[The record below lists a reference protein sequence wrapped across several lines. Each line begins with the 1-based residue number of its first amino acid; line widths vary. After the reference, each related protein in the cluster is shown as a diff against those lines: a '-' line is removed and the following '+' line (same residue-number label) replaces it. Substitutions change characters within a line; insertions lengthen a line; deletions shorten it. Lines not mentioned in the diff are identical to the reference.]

1 MKALA
6 IATAAVLAVG
16 LYRGDSGLKHYWDI
30 VKSRDVLKKTVDD
43 LGTENARL
51 SDEIQRLK
59 SSPGYAR
66 KVLRDKYHETEDGEA
81 IMFFAD

>member
-1 MKALA
+1 MKVLA
-6 IATAAVLAVG
+6 VATAAVLAIG
-16 LYRGDSGLKHYWDI
+16 LWRGESGIRHYWDL
-30 VKSRDVLKKTVDD
+30 VKSREVLQKTVDD
-43 LGTENARL
+43 LGRENAAL
-51 SDEIQRLK
+51 TDEIQRLK